1 MRIDYLISCSWNPWS
16 WRKFL
21 IQLLCVCVCMASV
34 IVLTFGNSWFS
45 SLVRIEGPCELFRK
59 IIPYS
64 SLEYSGKTMKPD
76 NIRIQILFFIFLFLV
91 KRSSLRM
98 HVSWKKQLWAD
109 NHNLLRSNTK
119 TSSNHYLEEFFP
131 ITLQFIKLFIY
142 II

>member
-21 IQLLCVCVCMASV
+21 IQLLCVCMASV

-76 NIRIQILFFIFLFLV
+76 NIRIQILIFIFLFLV

-98 HVSWKKQLWAD
+98 HVSWKKQLWVD